1 MTGDQPDE
9 QAVEDTNRR
18 TVVQWLAARSM
29 RQLALGAGVVVL
41 LVSGLFGGLRQA
53 QAEEPDKLAL
63 GKPHLSEPVNLTVK
77 SVRWSDD
84 LGEAIGP
91 SEFGRYVVVIADVST
106 DQENSVESSVI
117 RESLGLTGVDGLAEA
132 PGAVPARTAEP
143 RVLVTEDRVPLAEVG
158 PGLTYEV
165 AFIWEQKT
173 SEPVPTE
180 VGLVTRSH
188 SLRPGYVDGRVAWFD
203 PVDDA
208 VGTFPVTEF
217 MGAA

>member
-1 MTGDQPDE
+1 MTGAHTDE
-9 QAVEDTNRR
+9 QAGKDTPRS
-18 TVVQWLAARSM
+18 TVVQWLAARSV
-29 RQLALGAGVVVL
+29 RQLALGVGVVVL
-41 LVSGLFGGLRQA
+41 LLSGLFGGLRQA
-53 QAEEPDKLAL
+53 GAEEPDTLAV
-63 GKPHLSEPVNLTVK
+63 GKPHLSEPVNLTVR

-91 SEFGRYVVVIADVST
+91 SEFGRYLVVIADVST
-106 DQENSVESSVI
+106 DQENSVDSSVI
-117 RESLGLTGVDGLAEA
+117 KDSLGLTGVDGLAE
-132 PGAVPARTAEP
+132 GP

-173 SEPVPTE
+173 TEPVPTE

-188 SLRPGYVDGRVAWFD
+188 TLRRGFVNSAVAWFD

-208 VGTFPVTEF
+208 VGTFPVTEL
-217 MGAA
+217 GAS